1 MRKPLKMITVSAV
14 LFASAFPALSQPTY
28 VPPNI
33 QQRPGRE
40 QSSEGYINL
49 QSNISL
55 GLPYNDDAPVETQ
68 VEAAQR
74 RIYALAA
81 KQCELVRATIASE
94 CKISNLSNN
103 VNSQRLQRD
112 NAQIMVT
119 VQITMSV
126 KLKPTD

>member
-1 MRKPLKMITVSAV
+1 MRKSLRLSAIAA
-14 LFASAFPALSQPTY
+14 LLLASALPASSQSI
-28 VPPNI
+28 PNLP
-33 QQRPGRE
+33 QRSGRE
-40 QSSEGYINL
+40 PSPEGYINL

-55 GLPYNDDAPVETQ
+55 ALPYNDGVPVEPQ

-74 RIYALAA
+74 MVYALVA
-81 KQCELVRATIASE
+81 KQCDLVLATIAAD

-126 KLKPTD
+126 KLK

>member
-1 MRKPLKMITVSAV
+1 MRKSLKLSAIAA
-14 LFASAFPALSQPTY
+14 LLLASALPASAQSM
-28 VPPNI
+28 PNLP
-33 QQRPGRE
+33 QRPGRE
-40 QSSEGYINL
+40 PSPEGYINL

-55 GLPYNDDAPVETQ
+55 GLPYNDGVPVEPQ

-74 RIYALAA
+74 MVYALVA
-81 KQCELVRATIASE
+81 KQCDLVLATIAAD
-94 CKISNLSNN
+94 CRISNLSNN

-126 KLKPTD
+126 KLK